1 MQILGFGGVGGLGVG
16 GGDTIGGGGGV
27 WGSGDR
33 AHISPWKWSN
43 QVFQK
48 QPARGP
54 LSLQNQDWG
63 SRWSQWTPLGA
74 MIPNQSY
81 NLQKHTQ
88 YFVYIYMYSTHISL
102 TFNSNI
108 IQYIYIIYNSC
119 YKIVL
124 WSPHLCKF
132 NNNTAGHNNLAD
144 LVQPSQEPLDTH
156 PHCSC
161 SGNRSH
167 WSGTSAVMFF
177 ALQSW
182 EVKQRK

>member
-1 MQILGFGGVGGLGVG
+1 MAFGAVPFNKFTCAGYTDINLIYPHENDQTRYSKNNQLVAHWVYKTRTGAVDDPNEHPFGLWSPINPTTYKSTHNIL
-16 GGDTIGGGGGV
+16 
-27 WGSGDR
+27 
-33 AHISPWKWSN
+33 
-43 QVFQK
+43 
-48 QPARGP
+48 
-54 LSLQNQDWG
+54 
-63 SRWSQWTPLGA
+63 
-74 MIPNQSY
+74 
-81 NLQKHTQ
+81 
-88 YFVYIYMYSTHISL
+88 YIYMYSTHISL